1 MILYSDGGNLAS
13 KPYAASGSY
22 INKMSNYC
30 SHCHYSVK
38 EKTGPQA
45 CPFNYLYWGFIN
57 RHKDKFEKNP
67 RMAMIY
73 RTMAKMDQSKLGHM
87 LDDADKFI
95 IKLGQNEKV

>member
-1 MILYSDGGNLAS
+1 M
-13 KPYAASGSY
+13 
-22 INKMSNYC
+22 
-30 SHCHYSVK
+30 K
-38 EKTGPQA
+38 EKTGPKA
-45 CPFNYLYWGFIN
+45 CPFNYVYWGFIN